1 MLRAGDAIGF
11 RGGLFFP
18 GAGGTDFGRW
28 LDFAQ
33 TFASLPVAGRPTTGA
48 GRAMTAAGRPTTG
61 AAR

>member
-1 MLRAGDAIGF
+1 MLRAGDAVGF

-18 GAGGTDFGRW
+18 GAGGAVLGRW

-33 TFASLPVAGRPTTGA
+33 AFASLPGAGRATTGA
-48 GRAMTAAGRPTTG
+48 GQAMTAAGRAATG